1 MKNKNIFT
9 KIFIKNFYNEE
20 SLIYE
25 YIKYH
30 KLQAKRFC

>member
-1 MKNKNIFT
+1 MRHGYQPDD

-20 SLIYE
+20 GLIYE

-30 KLQAKRFC
+30 YCT